1 MTAEPNSLSAW
12 APSPAQQEVAQ
23 RYALGYSWNRSGII
37 AGVGWTTIAYWRE
50 HSPEFVEYC
59 EGLREESV
67 RSASPQFAGIIE
79 KAQSILLRVGDDLDP
94 DSPLARWAERILER
108 TLWPVMVARGMAAAG
123 VTIDRGQSVRLAAG
137 QYGSL
142 GAGGGDR

>member
-1 MTAEPNSLSAW
+1 MTDDSRTIAVW
-12 APSPAQQEVAQ
+12 APTPEQDALAQ
-23 RYALGYSWNRSGII
+23 RYAMGLSWNRACIVTGTQWMVCSR
-37 AGVGWTTIAYWRE
+37 WRRI
-50 HSPEFVEYC
+50 PEFVAYC
-59 EGLREESV
+59 EGLRAEAV
-67 RSASPQFAGIIE
+67 QSASPQFAGIIE

-94 DSPLARWAERILER
+94 DAPLARWAERILER